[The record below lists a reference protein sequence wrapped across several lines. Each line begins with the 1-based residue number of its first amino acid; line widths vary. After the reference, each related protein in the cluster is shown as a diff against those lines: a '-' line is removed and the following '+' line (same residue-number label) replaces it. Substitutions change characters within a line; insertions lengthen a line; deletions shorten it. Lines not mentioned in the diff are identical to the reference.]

1 MCVRL
6 GRGFIRAF
14 HHRES
19 VKYLFV
25 CVSDSRTVG
34 MTFFGLV
41 RMYAARSVFGYVRF
55 CVLVAAWRPFVAKC
69 MQEKLRR
76 ESLVLMRCHDLE
88 TP

>member
-1 MCVRL
+1 M
-6 GRGFIRAF
+6 RAF

-19 VKYLFV
+19 VKYRFV

-34 MTFFGLV
+34 MTALRV
-41 RMYAARSVFGYVRF
+41 RMCAARSVFGYVRF
-55 CVLVAAWRPFVAKC
+55 SVLVAAWRPFVAKC